1 MPWRVWTICEGCSIH
16 ASSTAATSS
25 RPFVRQRLLS
35 RRVSRHHHKALV
47 IAQQLRRA
55 TPASAA
61 AVREAALA
69 FWLQHEAAHF
79 RAEEDLL
86 MPTYAKHGD
95 ARHPLV
101 AAVLGDHMEI
111 RRRFDALRTN
121 GAVEVISLAE
131 LGALLAAHVRLEER
145 ELFPLVESAV
155 PLE

>member
-1 MPWRVWTICEGCSIH
+1 
-16 ASSTAATSS
+16 
-25 RPFVRQRLLS
+25 
-35 RRVSRHHHKALV
+35 
-47 IAQQLRRA
+47 
-55 TPASAA
+55 
-61 AVREAALA
+61 
-69 FWLQHEAAHF
+69 
-79 RAEEDLL
+79 

-121 GAVEVISLAE
+121 GAVEVTSLAE

-155 PLE
+155 PLEDLAVLAAALGDLP